1 MYYQFYF
8 YSIDFNIVLIIR
20 YHSNPNLP
28 HENVLILKI
37 ILRMRLALKSLQYH
51 LIQLNLHTLSSY
63 LIISKN
69 EVKYEQLHLQALL
82 RWQWQQKIG

>member
-1 MYYQFYF
+1 
-8 YSIDFNIVLIIR
+8 
-20 YHSNPNLP
+20 
-28 HENVLILKI
+28 
-37 ILRMRLALKSLQYH
+37 MRLALKSLQYH